1 MLYSMSSSGR
11 PTRIAILEAA
21 HELFAAEG
29 YHGVGLEK
37 VAKQAG
43 VSRQAVYLHFGSK
56 GGLLL
61 ELARYE
67 HERTGISALA
77 DRTVW
82 SAPDAAAALDAWAA
96 LFAAFAP
103 EVLDFVRVLDGA
115 RRSDPDAA
123 AVWRDQSE
131 DRLQG
136 CRRLAD
142 WLKRDG
148 VLTTGWTVSSAADLI
163 WAIASLQTYD
173 ELVIERGW
181 RPSRFT
187 RHIQETLRR
196 TLLAP

>member
-1 MLYSMSSSGR
+1 MSSSVR
-11 PTRIAILEAA
+11 KTRTAILDAA
-21 HELFAAEG
+21 HDLFGSEG
-29 YHGVGLEK
+29 YHGVGLER

-43 VSRQAVYLHFGSK
+43 VSRQTVYLHYGSK
-56 GGLLL
+56 GGLLH

-67 HERTGISALA
+67 HERTGIGALA

-82 SAPDAAAALDAWAA
+82 SAPDAVAALDAWVA
-96 LFAAFAP
+96 LFASFAP
-103 EVLDFVRVLDGA
+103 DVLDFVRVLDTA

-136 CRRLAD
+136 CRRLAE

-148 VLTTGWTVSSAADLI
+148 VLASGWTVSGAADLI
-163 WAIASLQTYD
+163 WAIASLHMYE

-181 RPSRFT
+181 SPSRFT
-187 RHIQETLRR
+187 RHIQQTLRR
-196 TLLAP
+196 ALLAP